1 MTRLAIV
8 GNPGH
13 WSSEHLR
20 DAAERVAGHA
30 TLVDPSGLSLDAE
43 RGRVRAG
50 GGDLHAFDAIIMKK
64 IGAGYRPE
72 YADRLDI
79 LRYVQASGVPVFSD
93 PARIS
98 RVIDRLSCTI
108 TLATNDIPM
117 APTTVTED
125 VDEAVDAVE
134 RFGRAVAKPLFTS
147 KARGMRVIEAGSRV
161 RSDIESFRAEGN
173 PVMYI
178 QKMLDLPGHDLGVVF
193 LGGEYV
199 TTYARSGPAGSW
211 STAVVG
217 KGSYSPYDPSPEI
230 IALAHRAQEP
240 FGLAFTCVDV
250 AETSIGPVVWEV
262 SAFGGFRGLWEARG
276 IDAADLYV
284 RFVLEQIGQAVAV

>member
-1 MTRLAIV
+1 MTRIAIV

-20 DAAERVAGHA
+20 DVAAQVAGHA
-30 TLVDPSGLSLDAE
+30 TLVDPAGLSLDIE
-43 RGRVRAG
+43 SGSVRAG
-50 GGDLHAFDAIIMKK
+50 SVDLHDFDAVIMKK
-64 IGAGYRPE
+64 IGTGYRPE

-79 LRYVQASGVPVFSD
+79 LRFLGAQGVPIYSD
-93 PARIS
+93 PGRIA

-108 TLATNDIPM
+108 TLAASGIPM
-117 APTTVTED
+117 APTVVTED
-125 VDEAVDAVE
+125 IDEAVEAVE
-134 RFGRAVAKPLFTS
+134 RYGKAVAKPLFSS
-147 KARGMRVIEAGSRV
+147 KARGMRIIEAGSRA
-161 RSDIESFRAEGN
+161 RAEIESFRAADN

-199 TTYARSGPAGSW
+199 TTYARSGPEGSW

-217 KGSYSPYDPSPEI
+217 KGSYAAYDPSPDI
-230 IALAHRAQEP
+230 IELARRAQGP
-240 FGLAFTCVDV
+240 FGLSFTCVDV
-250 AETSIGPVVWEV
+250 AETNDGPVVWEV

-276 IDAADLYV
+276 IDAADMYV
-284 RFVLEQIGQAVAV
+284 RFVLEQIGQAVGV